1 MNRQEMIN
9 DMALYLEKVNQ
20 KSNTNIDLPLV
31 IEDSDLWLNNSDN
44 NGEDFLAYAIGYDND
59 TFGVFVGEDDFWGFD
74 ELSNEEIELI
84 YETLESKY

>member
-31 IEDSDLWLNNSDN
+31 IEDSDLWFNNSDN
-44 NGEDFLAYAIGYDND
+44 NGEDFLVYAIGYDND

>member
-44 NGEDFLAYAIGYDND
+44 NGEDFYMYAIGYDND

-74 ELSNEEIELI
+74 ELSDEEIEMA

>member
-44 NGEDFLAYAIGYDND
+44 NGEDFLVYAIGYDND
-59 TFGVFVGEDDFWGFD
+59 RFGVFVGEDDFCGFD
-74 ELSNEEIELI
+74 ELSDEEIEMV
-84 YETLESKY
+84 YETF

>member
-31 IEDSDLWLNNSDN
+31 IEDSDLWFNNSDN
-44 NGEDFLAYAIGYDND
+44 NGEDFLVYAIGYDHD
-59 TFGVFVGEDDFWGFD
+59 RFGVFVGEDDFWGFD

>member
-44 NGEDFLAYAIGYDND
+44 NGEDFLVYAIGYDND

-74 ELSNEEIELI
+74 ELSDEEIEMA

>member
-44 NGEDFLAYAIGYDND
+44 NGEDFLVYAIGCDND

-74 ELSNEEIELI
+74 ELSDEEIEMA

>member
-44 NGEDFLAYAIGYDND
+44 NGEDFLVYAIGYDND

-74 ELSNEEIELI
+74 ELSDEEIEMV

>member
-31 IEDSDLWLNNSDN
+31 IEDSDLWLNNSNN
-44 NGEDFLAYAIGYDND
+44 NGEDFLVYAIGYDND

-74 ELSNEEIELI
+74 ELSDEEIEMA

>member
-44 NGEDFLAYAIGYDND
+44 NGEDFLVYAIGYDND